1 MKPQYKNTIK
11 TLALTGLLAIIAGC
25 NSGDN
30 HKNSSWGDYKNPVK
44 TKLAYSVERSDYI
57 ASVTNASQYVPGV
70 ITGARLQKTQSDI
83 TLKYKNGTNIIGKAH
98 YLGTYDIGDNSARPV
113 AKDWKLIEASGI
125 QGKVDDELLDYI
137 AEETYH
143 LSGPI

>member
-1 MKPQYKNTIK
+1 M
-11 TLALTGLLAIIAGC
+11 
-25 NSGDN
+25 
-30 HKNSSWGDYKNPVK
+30 
-44 TKLAYSVERSDYI
+44 
-57 ASVTNASQYVPGV
+57 PGV